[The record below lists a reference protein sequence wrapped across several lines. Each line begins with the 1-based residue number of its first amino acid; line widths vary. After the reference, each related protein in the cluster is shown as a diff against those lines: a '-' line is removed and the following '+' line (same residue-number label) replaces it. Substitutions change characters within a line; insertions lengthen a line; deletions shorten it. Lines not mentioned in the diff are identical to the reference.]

1 MPELKRTFL
10 KGRMNKD
17 LDERLL
23 PNGEYFDAANIQ
35 VNTSENSD
43 VGAIESILGNT
54 KKAKR
59 GGGNHDWQLYFGTSN
74 QLRCIGAFTDT
85 QNNKIYWFITDGDS
99 SNPTNAILEY
109 DESTEIIAVVI
120 ADVRSTA
127 NQVLNFQKS
136 NRITGIN
143 IIDGMLFFTDNLNE
157 PRKINIATFKGS
169 PTNQGIGSDPVNGRI
184 TTTTTLLS
192 KKTNTQI
199 DFTAEDINVIK
210 KAPKQAAGFEVFP
223 SLIMSGNL
231 PGTGITPLKSKPQ
244 NFISSGY
251 PTTSNV
257 TITFRNAIT
266 RPIQFRNK
274 EVELKATIKN
284 SKGKK
289 EKYVVK
295 GRVTAFTTTTL
306 TIDPIVIPE
315 NLPDKAVPWEILII
329 EKDFIYKREFPRFSY
344 RWRYTDGEY
353 SSIAPFTDAVFLAG
367 NYNYEGMDA
376 ENEGMLNHIRKI
388 ILTFPERL
396 TTFGPPR
403 DVDFI
408 EVLYKSTKSNNIY
421 IIKSAQLKEPS
432 TTVVPGET
440 IGDFGYT
447 NDGEFIEFEITEELD
462 GPVLPSSQLLRL
474 FDAVPKKA
482 LAQEVIANR
491 IVYGNYTEGY
501 DEPND
506 KPNFKTKILDD
517 NNFQTGTN
525 AVLPVG
531 VPSLKSDKTY
541 QLGIAYLDEFNRES
555 PVLTNN
561 SGSIAVPK
569 DKCNKSNA
577 IEVSVSTPVPSWAK
591 FFKYYIKDNYSTEY
605 NLQLDRFYDS
615 EDGNYWLSFPSA
627 ERNKITEDDILM
639 LKKQH
644 GEDLPVIEDNE
655 YRVIYIKNE
664 PPDSLKLTN
673 LDVKASATVKART
686 SIAVVHDQTP
696 KLVKFSGPSR
706 SQNEPFMTFATKCR
720 AIQFRNPTFDSNN
733 DGNADTALN
742 SRSRIYKVESC
753 IVNDDVND
761 DTTPF
766 NYEFK
771 LLDEVAGEDQ
781 SYLNQVNATTDSV
794 DVLLLGEDD
803 VFGFQYQGRF
813 FVKVEKRASFHNDII
828 APSFKSDS
836 NTYIKYGMPK
846 IAVDTIR
853 TAVFPNPDAVNV
865 DVNIPSFIE
874 TLPETPTA
882 FNEHLGIRRVGG
894 SNPRAPDFRSVT
906 VAILEERTV
915 AQMGF
920 GITTHS
926 FTSSGI
932 TSSNSFTVIYGPTDA
947 DIDKVSEVFDQLIAG
962 QKIRFRGNNSSNNN
976 TVSEAYTIRS
986 LGGSDPVSATLGG
999 NPYESKTITLD
1010 RNYGNEIAQA
1020 DIDGIQILG
1029 EVFEEPLVENPAI
1042 FEIKTV
1048 KNIDLDIYYE
1058 ASSAFDISEL
1068 SDNKRLN
1075 YYNCIAFGNGVES
1088 TRIADDFNTPEI
1100 GKGVR
1105 VSSILTKPFKEQTKG
1120 SDLIFSGIIN
1130 SRSDINESNQF
1141 LIAENIT
1148 KSINPIH
1155 GTIQKLHARDTDLI
1169 TLCEDKCFRIL
1180 AQKDALFNADGNT
1193 NLTASSNILG
1203 QIIPYIGEY
1212 GISKN
1217 PESFV
1222 SFGFRSYFTD
1232 KARRAVIRLS
1242 RDGITVISDQ
1252 GLSDFIQ
1259 DSMDATTNALNASY
1273 DESVGTYNLRIGDE
1287 QICYDEKA
1295 RGWVTRLTY
1304 QPEVALSLNGQYY
1317 SFKTGQI
1324 YKHNNTTRANF
1335 YSDITSDSQ
1344 QTSAVTVIFNDSPSL
1359 IKNFKTIF
1367 YEGDSGWTVDLET
1380 DKQTGVTNVGLNADL
1395 KTSISNKFFEKEGKY
1410 YNFISGDELS
1420 WSNDNEHD
1428 GTTQTGNLDF
1438 AEFSTQGID
1447 NIISYTDG
1455 ATATMDFAF
1464 NITLPNSL
1472 QIGDTIFYIDD
1483 NDSDNVY
1490 KFGEVASITDTDF
1503 STSIT
1508 VTKMSGADAPGG
1520 SSGEIGIPEIG
1531 DFVFFVKDPRANT
1544 SGIIGYF
1551 NKATFTNTSSNKN
1564 ELFAV
1569 GTEAFISS

>member
-23 PNGEYFDAANIQ
+23 PNGEYFDATNIQ
-35 VNTSENSD
+35 VNTSEDSD

-54 KKAKR
+54 VHNIKNADKSTWDLNFGLTSAK
-59 GGGNHDWQLYFGTSN
+59 
-74 QLRCIGAFTDT
+74 CIGGARDT
-85 QNNKIYWFITDGDS
+85 QNNKIYWFITGTLS
-99 SNPTNAILEY
+99 SDPANAILEY
-109 DESTEIIAVVI
+109 DEATDIVSVIIADI
-120 ADVRSTA
+120 RPTA
-127 NQVLNFQKS
+127 SQVLNFNAS
-136 NRITGIN
+136 NLITGIN
-143 IIDGMLFFTDNLNE
+143 ILDGMLFFTDNLNE
-157 PRKINIATFKGS
+157 PRKINISTFKAS
-169 PTNQGIGSDPVNGRI
+169 PTNTGVSVAAIDA
-184 TTTTTLLS
+184 TTTLLS

-223 SLIMSGNL
+223 SLIMNGNL
-231 PGTGITPLKSKPQ
+231 IGTGITPLKSKPQ

-251 PTTSNV
+251 PTTSSV
-257 TITFRNAIT
+257 TLTFRNAIT

-295 GRVTAFTTTTL
+295 GRVIAFTTTTL
-306 TIDPIVIPE
+306 TIDPIIVPE

-440 IGDFGYT
+440 TGDFGYT
-447 NDGEFIEFEITEELD
+447 NDGEFIKFEITEELD

-506 KPNFKTKILDD
+506 KPNFKAKILDD

-577 IEVSVSTPVPSWAK
+577 IEVSVSTPTPSWAK

-615 EDGNYWLSFPSA
+615 EDGNYWLSFPST

-644 GEDLPVIEDNE
+644 GENLPVMQDNE
-655 YRVIYIKNE
+655 YRVIDIKNE

-673 LDVKASATVKART
+673 LDVKASATVKAR
-686 SIAVVHDQTP
+686 SGIPVVHDQTP
-696 KLVKFSGPSR
+696 KIVKFSGPSR

-720 AIQFRNPTFDSNN
+720 AIQFRNPTFDSTS
-733 DGNADTALN
+733 DGSADTALD
-742 SRSRIYKVESC
+742 SRSRIYKVESA

-761 DTTPF
+761 NTTPF

-771 LLDEVAGEDQ
+771 LLDEVASEDQ
-781 SYLNQVNATTDSV
+781 SYLNQLNATVDSV

-813 FVKVEKRASFHNDII
+813 FVKIEKRASFHNDII
-828 APSFKSDS
+828 APSFKSDG

-853 TAVFPNPDAVNV
+853 TAVSPNPDAVNV

-882 FNEHLGIRRVGG
+882 FNEHVGIRSAGG
-894 SNPRAPDFRSVT
+894 SHPRTGSFSSVT
-906 VAILEERTV
+906 IPILEERTV

-920 GITTHS
+920 DITTHS
-926 FTSSGI
+926 FTSSSI
-932 TSSNSFTVIYGPTDA
+932 TGSSSFTVIYGPTNA
-947 DIDKVSEVFDQLIAG
+947 DIDKVSEVFDQLVAG

-976 TVSEAYTIRS
+976 TVSDAYTIQS
-986 LGGSDPVSATLGG
+986 IGGSDPVSATLGG

-1010 RNYGNEIAQA
+1010 RNYDNEIAQA
-1020 DIDGIQILG
+1020 NIDGIQILG
-1029 EVFEEPLVENPAI
+1029 EVFEEPLVEKPAI

-1068 SDNKRLN
+1068 SDKKRLN

-1180 AQKDALFNADGNT
+1180 AQKDALFNADGNA
-1193 NLTASSNILG
+1193 NLTASSNVLG

-1217 PESFV
+1217 PESFA
-1222 SFGFRSYFTD
+1222 SYGFRAYFTD

-1252 GLSDFIQ
+1252 GMSDFIQ
-1259 DSMDATTNALNASY
+1259 DSMNATTNPLNGSY
-1273 DESVGTYNLRIGDE
+1273 DESVGTYNLRIDSE
-1287 QICYDEKA
+1287 QISYDEKA
-1295 RGWVTRLTY
+1295 RGWATRLTY
-1304 QPEVALSLNGQYY
+1304 QPEFALSLNNEYY
-1317 SFKTGQI
+1317 SFKIGQI
-1324 YKHNNTTRANF
+1324 YKHNNTIRALF
-1335 YSDITSDSQ
+1335 YSGITGQ
-1344 QTSAVTVIFNDSPSL
+1344 QDTTVTVIFNDSPSL
-1359 IKNFKTIF
+1359 IKNFKTIS
-1367 YEGDSGWTVDLET
+1367 YEGDEGWTVSLET
-1380 DKQTGVTNVGLNADL
+1380 DKQTGVTRGTINPNLESRNAL
-1395 KTSISNKFFEKEGKY
+1395 QFFNKEGKY
-1410 YNFISGDELS
+1410 YNFIGGPLLS
-1420 WSNDNEHD
+1420 WDNSAEHD
-1428 GTTQTGNLDF
+1428 GTAQTGNLDF

-1455 ATATMDFAF
+1455 ATATMDFAS
-1464 NITLPNSL
+1464 NTTLPNSL

-1490 KFGEVASITDTDF
+1490 KFGEVASITDTDS

-1520 SSGEIGIPEIG
+1520 SSGDIGIPEAG

-1544 SGIIGYF
+1544 SGVIGYF

>member
-10 KGRMNKD
+10 KGRMNQD

-23 PNGEYFDAANIQ
+23 PNGEYFDATNIQ
-35 VNTSENSD
+35 VSTSEGSD
-43 VGAIESILGNT
+43 VGAIESVLGNT
-54 KKAKR
+54 RQGKR
-59 GGGNHDWQLYFGTSN
+59 SSSQDWALTFGFDN
-74 QLRCIGAFTDT
+74 PVCIGGLKDN
-85 QNNKIYWFITDGDS
+85 QNNKIYWFLVGG
-99 SNPTNAILEY
+99 TNGESAILEY
-109 DESTEIIAVVI
+109 DEADSITRVVI
-120 ADVRSTA
+120 ADVRTGD
-127 NQVLNFQKS
+127 NQVLGFSTS
-136 NRITGIN
+136 NLITGAN

-157 PRKINIATFKGS
+157 PRKINIRTFLLS
-169 PTNQGIGSDPVNGRI
+169 PTNTGSSQNID
-184 TTTTTLLS
+184 TTTTLLS

-199 DFTAEDINVIK
+199 AFTAEDINVIK

-223 SLIMSGNL
+223 SLIMNGNL

-251 PTTSNV
+251 PTTSSV
-257 TITFRNAIT
+257 TLTFRNAIT
-266 RPIQFRNK
+266 RPLQFRNK
-274 EVELKATIKN
+274 EVELKATIKD

-306 TIDPIVIPE
+306 TIDPTVIPE
-315 NLPDKAVPWEILII
+315 NLPDKSVPWEILVI

-367 NYNYEGMDA
+367 NYNYESMDA
-376 ENEGMLNHIRKI
+376 ENQGMLNHIRKI

-403 DVDFI
+403 DVDFV

-432 TTVVPGET
+432 TTAVPGET
-440 IGDFGYT
+440 VGDFGYT
-447 NDGEFIEFEITEELD
+447 NDGEFVKFEITEELD
-462 GPVLPSSQLLRL
+462 GPVLPSSQLLRV

-491 IVYGNYTEGY
+491 IIYGNYTEGY
-501 DEPND
+501 DEPDD
-506 KPNFKTKILDD
+506 KPNFKAKILDD

-644 GEDLPVIEDNE
+644 GENLPVMEDNE
-655 YRVIYIKNE
+655 YRVIDIKNE

-673 LDVKASATVKART
+673 LDVKASATVKARS

-720 AIQFRNPTFDSNN
+720 AIQFRNPTFDSTN
-733 DGNADTALN
+733 DGTADTALN
-742 SRSRIYKVESC
+742 SRSRIYKVESA

-761 DTTPF
+761 NTTPF

-781 SYLNQVNATTDSV
+781 SYLNQLNAITDSV

-828 APSFKSDS
+828 SPSFKSDG

-853 TAVFPNPDAVNV
+853 TAAFPDPDAVNV

-882 FNEHLGIRRVGG
+882 FSEHVGIRRAGG
-894 SNPRAPDFRSVT
+894 SHPRTGSFSSVT
-906 VAILEERTV
+906 IPILEERTV

-920 GITTHS
+920 DITTHT
-926 FTSSGI
+926 FADSGI

-976 TVSEAYTIRS
+976 TVSDAYMIRS
-986 LGGSDPVSATLGG
+986 IGGSDPVSATLGG

-1010 RNYGNEIAQA
+1010 RNYANEIAQA
-1020 DIDGIQILG
+1020 NIDGIQILG
-1029 EVFEEPLVENPAI
+1029 EVFEEPLVEKPAI

-1048 KNIDLDIYYE
+1048 KNIDLDIYHE

-1068 SDNKRLN
+1068 SDKKRLN

-1088 TRIADDFNTPEI
+1088 TRIADDFNTPQI
-1100 GKGVR
+1100 DKGVK
-1105 VSSILTKPFKEQTKG
+1105 VSSVLTKPFKEETKQ
-1120 SDLIFSGIIN
+1120 SDLIFSGIVN
-1130 SRSDINESNQF
+1130 SRTDVNESNQF

-1148 KSINPIH
+1148 KSLNSIH
-1155 GTIQKLHARDTDLI
+1155 GSIQKLHARDGDLI
-1169 TLCEDKCFRIL
+1169 ALCEDKCFRIL
-1180 AQKDALFNADGNT
+1180 ADKDALFNADGNA
-1193 NLTASSNILG
+1193 NLTASNRVLG
-1203 QIIPYIGEY
+1203 QAVPFVGEF

-1217 PESFV
+1217 PESFA
-1222 SFGFRSYFTD
+1222 SYGFRAYFTD
-1232 KARRAVIRLS
+1232 KSRGAVLRLS
-1242 RDGITVISDQ
+1242 RDGLTEVSSK
-1252 GLSDFIQ
+1252 GMSDFIE
-1259 DSMDATTNALNASY
+1259 DKFKSTSNSLNGSY
-1273 DESVGTYNLRIGDE
+1273 DESSGTYNLRIDNE
-1287 QICYDEKA
+1287 QISYAEA
-1295 RGWVTRLTY
+1295 NNGWTTRLTY
-1304 QPEVALSLNGQYY
+1304 RPEFALSLNNTYY
-1317 SFKTGQI
+1317 SFNTGSMW
-1324 YKHNNTTRANF
+1324 KHDNATRCNF
-1335 YSDITSDSQ
+1335 YGAQST
-1344 QTSAVTVIFNDSPSL
+1344 TTVTAIFNDAPSS

-1367 YEGDSGWTVDLET
+1367 YEGDQDWTVALET
-1380 DKQTGVTNVGLNADL
+1380 DKQTGVTRGTINPDL
-1395 KTSISNKFFEKEGKY
+1395 EGRNTLQFYEKEGKY
-1410 YNFISGDELS
+1410 YNFIGGDALS
-1420 WSNDNEHD
+1420 WTNSS
-1428 GTTQTGNLDF
+1428 QSGNLDI
-1438 AEFSTQGID
+1438 AESSTQGIG
-1447 NIISYTDG
+1447 N
-1455 ATATMDFAF
+1455 ATAYVDGIPAKISFSVNA
-1464 NITLPNSL
+1464 TLPDSI
-1472 QIGDTIFYIDD
+1472 QIGDTLFYVDVSEANEI
-1483 NDSDNVY
+1483 Y
-1490 KFGEVASITDTDF
+1490 KLGEIAEVVDT
-1503 STSIT
+1503 STEKFVR
-1508 VTKMSGADAPGG
+1508 VTKVTSDVPGNL
-1520 SSGEIGIPEIG
+1520 PATD

-1551 NKATFTNTSSNKN
+1551 NKATFTNTGTNKN

-1569 GTEAFISS
+1569 GTEVLISS